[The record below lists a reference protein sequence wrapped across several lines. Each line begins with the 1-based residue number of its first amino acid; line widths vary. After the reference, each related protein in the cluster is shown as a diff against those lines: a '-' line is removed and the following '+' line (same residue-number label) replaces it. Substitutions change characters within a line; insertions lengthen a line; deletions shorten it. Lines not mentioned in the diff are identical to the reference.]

1 LSFRWQQLFPF
12 LAWPVPTHASLRA
25 DLVAGTSVA
34 LVAIPQALA
43 YAQLAGVPAY
53 WGLYAA
59 LLPAVIGALFG
70 SSAWISTGP
79 VALTALLSAASVA
92 PFAAQG
98 SEVFL
103 AYTIAL
109 ALLSGLIQVAFGLA
123 RAGMLFRLLSHP
135 VLMGFINAA
144 TLLIALSQLPTLL
157 GIKAQTGS
165 HFIYDTLRL
174 AARIGE
180 THAPS
185 LAFGIATIAMLTGI
199 RRFAPKLPGVL
210 ITVALLTA
218 VSQFSG
224 YAAAGGRV
232 VGDIPRGL
240 PGLALPEINF
250 EVMQLLL
257 PAAFVIALISFMEAM
272 SSARVIAAKTRTHWD
287 GNQELIGQGLA
298 KIAASLCQTLP
309 VSGSFSRSAILHQ
322 SGGKSGLASLFCA
335 LLVLLTLLFLTGLL
349 YHLPLAVLA
358 GVIMVAVL
366 NLANPAAIRRAWR
379 ASRDDGAAAVGTFA
393 ATLLFAP
400 NIQNGI
406 LAGILLSLAL
416 FLYRGM
422 RPRAMAVGLHPDG
435 TLRDAAR
442 FDLPPLHPL
451 IGILR
456 FDAALNFVNAATFE
470 DAVLKLERE
479 RPGMRFLLVA
489 AGGINELDAS
499 GAEMLFILAERLRA
513 DGVTLALSGAKKQIT
528 DVMERIGLDI
538 AIGHDNMYTT
548 DRFALDGLLARVAD
562 TPT

>member
-1 LSFRWQQLFPF
+1 MLKRLLPF
-12 LAWPVPTHASLRA
+12 LAWPAPTRASLRA

-34 LVAIPQALA
+34 LILIPQALA

-59 LLPAVIGALFG
+59 MLPAIIGALFG
-70 SSAWISTGP
+70 SSAWLATGP
-79 VALTALLSAASVA
+79 VALTALLSAASIA
-92 PFAAQG
+92 PFATQG
-98 SEVFL
+98 SDAFL
-103 AYTIAL
+103 AHTIAL

-123 RAGMLFRLLSHP
+123 RGGMLFSLLSHP

-157 GIKAQTGS
+157 GIKVQTGA
-165 HFIYDTLRL
+165 HFLYDTWHL
-174 AARIGE
+174 AARLGE
-180 THAPS
+180 THLPS
-185 LAFGIATIAMLTGI
+185 LAFGIVAIGMLLAF
-199 RRFAPKLPGVL
+199 RRFAPRLPGVL
-210 ITVALLTA
+210 VTVAVLTA
-218 VSQFSG
+218 ASYFGG

-232 VGDIPRGL
+232 VGAIPQGL
-240 PGLALPEINF
+240 PALALPAVDF
-250 EVMQLLL
+250 EMLQNLI

-272 SSARVIAAKTRTHWD
+272 SSARVIAAKTRTDWNE
-287 GNQELIGQGLA
+287 NQELIGQGLA
-298 KIAASLCQTLP
+298 KIAASLCQSLP

-322 SGGKSGLASLFCA
+322 SGGRTGLASVFSA

-349 YHLPLAVLA
+349 YHLPLPVLA
-358 GVIMVAVL
+358 AIIMVAVL
-366 NLANPAAIRRAWR
+366 NLANPGAIRRAWQ
-379 ASRDDGAAAVGTFA
+379 ASRDDGAAAIGTFA

-406 LAGILLSLAL
+406 LTGILLSLAL

-422 RPRAMAVGLHPDG
+422 TPRAIAVGLHADG

-479 RPGMRFLLVA
+479 RPGIRFLLVA

-499 GAEMLFILAERLRA
+499 GAEMLFSLAERLRA
-513 DGVTLALSGAKKQIT
+513 DGVTLVISAAKKQIT
-528 DVMERIGLDI
+528 DVMERIGLDT
-538 AIGHDNMYTT
+538 AIGRDNMYST
-548 DRFALDGLLARVAD
+548 DRFAIDGLLARAEEK
-562 TPT
+562 

>member
-1 LSFRWQQLFPF
+1 MLKRLLPF
-12 LAWPVPTHASLRA
+12 LAWPAPTRASLRA

-34 LVAIPQALA
+34 LILIPQALA

-59 LLPAVIGALFG
+59 MLPAVIGALFG
-70 SSAWISTGP
+70 SSAWLATGP
-79 VALTALLSAASVA
+79 VALTALLSAASIA
-92 PFAAQG
+92 PFATQG
-98 SEVFL
+98 SDAFL
-103 AYTIAL
+103 AHTIAL

-123 RAGMLFRLLSHP
+123 RGGMLFSLLSHP

-157 GIKAQTGS
+157 GIKVQTGA
-165 HFIYDTLRL
+165 HFLYDTWHL
-174 AARIGE
+174 AARLGE
-180 THAPS
+180 THLPS
-185 LAFGIATIAMLTGI
+185 LAFGIVAIGMLLAF
-199 RRFAPKLPGVL
+199 RRFAPRLPGVL
-210 ITVALLTA
+210 VTVAVLTA
-218 VSQFSG
+218 ASYFGG

-232 VGDIPRGL
+232 VGAIPQGL
-240 PGLALPEINF
+240 PALALPAVDF
-250 EVMQLLL
+250 EMLQNLI

-272 SSARVIAAKTRTHWD
+272 SSARVIAAKTRTDWNE
-287 GNQELIGQGLA
+287 NQELIGQGLA
-298 KIAASLCQTLP
+298 KIAASLCQSLP

-322 SGGKSGLASLFCA
+322 SGGRTGLASVFSA

-349 YHLPLAVLA
+349 YHLPLPVLA
-358 GVIMVAVL
+358 AIIMVAVL
-366 NLANPAAIRRAWR
+366 NLANPGAIRRAWQ
-379 ASRDDGAAAVGTFA
+379 ASRDDGAAAIGTFA

-406 LAGILLSLAL
+406 LTGILLSLAL

-422 RPRAMAVGLHPDG
+422 TPRAIAVGLHADG

-479 RPGMRFLLVA
+479 RPGIRFLLVA

-499 GAEMLFILAERLRA
+499 GAEMLFSLAERLRA
-513 DGVTLALSGAKKQIT
+513 DGVTLVISAAKKQIT
-528 DVMERIGLDI
+528 DVMERIGLDT
-538 AIGHDNMYTT
+538 AIGRDNMYST
-548 DRFALDGLLARVAD
+548 DRFAIDGLLARAGEK
-562 TPT
+562 

>member
-1 LSFRWQQLFPF
+1 MLKRLLPF
-12 LAWPVPTHASLRA
+12 LAWPAPTRASLRA

-34 LVAIPQALA
+34 LILIPQALA

-59 LLPAVIGALFG
+59 MLPAIIGALFG
-70 SSAWISTGP
+70 SSAWLATGP
-79 VALTALLSAASVA
+79 VALTALLSAASIA
-92 PFAAQG
+92 PFATQG
-98 SEVFL
+98 SDAFL
-103 AYTIAL
+103 AHTIAL

-123 RAGMLFRLLSHP
+123 RGGMLFSLLSHP

-157 GIKAQTGS
+157 GIKVQTGA
-165 HFIYDTLRL
+165 HFLYDTWHL
-174 AARIGE
+174 AARLGE
-180 THAPS
+180 THLPS
-185 LAFGIATIAMLTGI
+185 LAFGIVAIGMLLAF
-199 RRFAPKLPGVL
+199 RRFAPRLPGVL
-210 ITVALLTA
+210 VTVAVLTA
-218 VSQFSG
+218 ASYFGG

-232 VGDIPRGL
+232 VGAIPQGL
-240 PGLALPEINF
+240 PALALPAVDF
-250 EVMQLLL
+250 EMLQNLI

-272 SSARVIAAKTRTHWD
+272 SSARVIAAKTRTDWNE
-287 GNQELIGQGLA
+287 NQELIGQGLA
-298 KIAASLCQTLP
+298 KIAASLCQSLP

-322 SGGKSGLASLFCA
+322 SGGRTGLASVFSA

-349 YHLPLAVLA
+349 YHLPLPVLA
-358 GVIMVAVL
+358 AIIMVAVL
-366 NLANPAAIRRAWR
+366 NLANPGAIRRAWR
-379 ASRDDGAAAVGTFA
+379 ASRDDGAAAIGTFA

-406 LAGILLSLAL
+406 LTGILLSLAL

-422 RPRAMAVGLHPDG
+422 TPRAIAVGLHADG

-479 RPGMRFLLVA
+479 RPGIRFLLVA

-499 GAEMLFILAERLRA
+499 GAEMLFSLAERLRA
-513 DGVTLALSGAKKQIT
+513 DGVTLVISAAKKQIT
-528 DVMERIGLDI
+528 DVMERIGLDT
-538 AIGHDNMYTT
+538 AIGRDNMYST
-548 DRFALDGLLARVAD
+548 DRFAIDGLLARAEEK
-562 TPT
+562 

>member
-1 LSFRWQQLFPF
+1 MLKRLLPF
-12 LAWPVPTHASLRA
+12 LAWPAPTRASLRA

-34 LVAIPQALA
+34 LILIPQALA

-59 LLPAVIGALFG
+59 MLPAVIGALFG
-70 SSAWISTGP
+70 SSAWLATGP
-79 VALTALLSAASVA
+79 VALTALLSAASIA
-92 PFAAQG
+92 PFATQG
-98 SEVFL
+98 SDAFL
-103 AYTIAL
+103 AHTIAL

-123 RAGMLFRLLSHP
+123 RGGMLFSLLSHP

-157 GIKAQTGS
+157 GIKVQTGA
-165 HFIYDTLRL
+165 HFLYDTWHL
-174 AARIGE
+174 AARLGE
-180 THAPS
+180 THLPS
-185 LAFGIATIAMLTGI
+185 LAFGIVAIGMLLAF
-199 RRFAPKLPGVL
+199 RRFAPRLPGVL
-210 ITVALLTA
+210 VTVAVLTA
-218 VSQFSG
+218 ASYFGG

-232 VGDIPRGL
+232 VGAIPQGL
-240 PGLALPEINF
+240 PALALPAVDF
-250 EVMQLLL
+250 EMLQNLI

-272 SSARVIAAKTRTHWD
+272 SSARVIAAKTRTDWNE
-287 GNQELIGQGLA
+287 NQELIGQGLA
-298 KIAASLCQTLP
+298 KIAASLCQSLP

-322 SGGKSGLASLFCA
+322 SGGRTGLASVFSA

-349 YHLPLAVLA
+349 YHLPLPVLA
-358 GVIMVAVL
+358 AIIMVAVL
-366 NLANPAAIRRAWR
+366 NLANPGAIRRAWQ
-379 ASRDDGAAAVGTFA
+379 ASRDDGAAAIGTFA

-406 LAGILLSLAL
+406 LTGILLSLAL

-422 RPRAMAVGLHPDG
+422 TPRAIAVGLHADG

-479 RPGMRFLLVA
+479 RPGIRFLLVA

-499 GAEMLFILAERLRA
+499 GAEMLFSLAERLRA
-513 DGVTLALSGAKKQIT
+513 DGVTLVISAAKKQIT
-528 DVMERIGLDI
+528 DVMERIGLDT
-538 AIGHDNMYTT
+538 AIGRDNMYST
-548 DRFALDGLLARVAD
+548 DRFAIDGLLARAEEK
-562 TPT
+562 

>member
-1 LSFRWQQLFPF
+1 MLKRLLPF
-12 LAWPVPTHASLRA
+12 LAWPAPTRASLRA

-34 LVAIPQALA
+34 LILIPQALA

-59 LLPAVIGALFG
+59 MLPAIIGALFG
-70 SSAWISTGP
+70 SSAWLATGP
-79 VALTALLSAASVA
+79 VALTALLSAASIA
-92 PFAAQG
+92 PFATQG
-98 SEVFL
+98 SDAFL
-103 AYTIAL
+103 AHTIAL

-123 RAGMLFRLLSHP
+123 RGGMLFSLLSHP

-157 GIKAQTGS
+157 GIKVQTGA
-165 HFIYDTLRL
+165 HFLYDTWHL
-174 AARIGE
+174 AARLGE
-180 THAPS
+180 THLPS
-185 LAFGIATIAMLTGI
+185 LAFGIVAIGMLLAF
-199 RRFAPKLPGVL
+199 RRFAPRLPGVL
-210 ITVALLTA
+210 VTVAVLTA
-218 VSQFSG
+218 ASYFGG

-232 VGDIPRGL
+232 VGAIPQGL
-240 PGLALPEINF
+240 PALALPAVDF
-250 EVMQLLL
+250 EMLQNLI

-272 SSARVIAAKTRTHWD
+272 SSARVIAAKTRTDWNE
-287 GNQELIGQGLA
+287 NQELIGQGLA
-298 KIAASLCQTLP
+298 KIAASLCQSLP

-322 SGGKSGLASLFCA
+322 SGGRTGLASVFSA

-349 YHLPLAVLA
+349 YHLPLPVLA
-358 GVIMVAVL
+358 AIIMVAVL
-366 NLANPAAIRRAWR
+366 NLANPGAIRRAWQ
-379 ASRDDGAAAVGTFA
+379 ASRDDGAAAIGTFA

-406 LAGILLSLAL
+406 LTGILLSLAL

-422 RPRAMAVGLHPDG
+422 TPRAIAVGLHADG

-479 RPGMRFLLVA
+479 RPGIRFLLVA

-499 GAEMLFILAERLRA
+499 GAEMLFSLAERLRA
-513 DGVTLALSGAKKQIT
+513 DGVTLVISAAKKQIT
-528 DVMERIGLDI
+528 DVMERIGLDT
-538 AIGHDNMYTT
+538 AIGRDNMYST
-548 DRFALDGLLARVAD
+548 DRFAIDGLLARAGEK
-562 TPT
+562 

>member
-1 LSFRWQQLFPF
+1 MLKRLLPF
-12 LAWPVPTHASLRA
+12 LAWPAPTRASLRD

-34 LVAIPQALA
+34 LILIPQALA

-59 LLPAVIGALFG
+59 MLPAVIGALFG
-70 SSAWISTGP
+70 SSAWLATGP
-79 VALTALLSAASVA
+79 VALTALLSAASIA
-92 PFAAQG
+92 PFATQG
-98 SEVFL
+98 SDAFL
-103 AYTIAL
+103 AHTIAL

-123 RAGMLFRLLSHP
+123 RGGMLFSLLSHP

-157 GIKAQTGS
+157 GIKVQTGA
-165 HFIYDTLRL
+165 HFLYDTWHL
-174 AARIGE
+174 AARLGE
-180 THAPS
+180 THLPS
-185 LAFGIATIAMLTGI
+185 LAFGIVAIGMLLAF
-199 RRFAPKLPGVL
+199 RRFAPRLPGVL
-210 ITVALLTA
+210 VTVAVLTA
-218 VSQFSG
+218 ASYFRG

-232 VGDIPRGL
+232 VGAIPQGL
-240 PGLALPEINF
+240 PALALPAVDF
-250 EVMQLLL
+250 EMLQNLI

-272 SSARVIAAKTRTHWD
+272 SSARVIAAKTRTDWNE
-287 GNQELIGQGLA
+287 NQELIGQGLA
-298 KIAASLCQTLP
+298 KITASLCQSLP

-322 SGGKSGLASLFCA
+322 AGGRSGLASVFSA

-349 YHLPLAVLA
+349 HHLPLPVLA
-358 GVIMVAVL
+358 AIIMVAVL
-366 NLANPAAIRRAWR
+366 NLANPGAIRRAWR
-379 ASRDDGAAAVGTFA
+379 ASRDDGAAAIGTFA

-406 LAGILLSLAL
+406 LTGILLSLAL

-422 RPRAMAVGLHPDG
+422 TPRAIAVGLHADG

-479 RPGMRFLLVA
+479 RPGIRFLLVA

-499 GAEMLFILAERLRA
+499 GAEMLFSLAERLRA
-513 DGVTLALSGAKKQIT
+513 DGVTLVISAAKKQIT
-528 DVMERIGLDI
+528 DVMERIGLDT
-538 AIGHDNMYTT
+538 AIGRDNMYST
-548 DRFALDGLLARVAD
+548 DRFAIDGLLARAEEK
-562 TPT
+562 

>member
-1 LSFRWQQLFPF
+1 MLKRLLPF
-12 LAWPVPTHASLRA
+12 LAWPAPTRASLRA

-34 LVAIPQALA
+34 LILIPQALA

-59 LLPAVIGALFG
+59 MLPAIIGALFG
-70 SSAWISTGP
+70 SSAWLATGP
-79 VALTALLSAASVA
+79 VALTALLSAASIA
-92 PFAAQG
+92 PFATQG
-98 SEVFL
+98 SDAFL
-103 AYTIAL
+103 AHTIAL

-123 RAGMLFRLLSHP
+123 RGGMLFSLLSHP

-157 GIKAQTGS
+157 GIKVQTGA
-165 HFIYDTLRL
+165 HFLYDTWHL
-174 AARIGE
+174 AARLGE
-180 THAPS
+180 THLPS
-185 LAFGIATIAMLTGI
+185 LAFGIVAIGMLLAF
-199 RRFAPKLPGVL
+199 RRFAPRLPGVL
-210 ITVALLTA
+210 VTVAVLTA
-218 VSQFSG
+218 ASYFGG

-232 VGDIPRGL
+232 VGAIPQGL
-240 PGLALPEINF
+240 PALALPAVDF
-250 EVMQLLL
+250 EMLQNLI

-272 SSARVIAAKTRTHWD
+272 SSARVIAAKTRTDWNE
-287 GNQELIGQGLA
+287 NQELIGQGLA
-298 KIAASLCQTLP
+298 KIAASLCQSLP

-322 SGGKSGLASLFCA
+322 SGGRTGLASVFSA

-349 YHLPLAVLA
+349 YHLPLPVLA
-358 GVIMVAVL
+358 AIIMVAVL
-366 NLANPAAIRRAWR
+366 NLANPGAIRRAWQ
-379 ASRDDGAAAVGTFA
+379 ASRDDGAAAIGTFA

-406 LAGILLSLAL
+406 LTGILLSLAL

-422 RPRAMAVGLHPDG
+422 TPRAIAVGLHADG

-479 RPGMRFLLVA
+479 RPGIRFLLVA

-499 GAEMLFILAERLRA
+499 GAEMLSSLAERLRA
-513 DGVTLALSGAKKQIT
+513 DGVTLVISAAKKQIT
-528 DVMERIGLDI
+528 DVMERIGLDT
-538 AIGHDNMYTT
+538 AIGRDNMYST
-548 DRFALDGLLARVAD
+548 DRFAIDGLLARAEEK
-562 TPT
+562 

>member
-1 LSFRWQQLFPF
+1 MLKRLLPF
-12 LAWPVPTHASLRA
+12 LAWPAPTRASLRA

-34 LVAIPQALA
+34 LILIPQALA

-59 LLPAVIGALFG
+59 MLPAVIGALFG
-70 SSAWISTGP
+70 SSAWLATGP
-79 VALTALLSAASVA
+79 VALTALLSAASIA
-92 PFAAQG
+92 PFATQG
-98 SEVFL
+98 SDAFL
-103 AYTIAL
+103 AHTIAL

-123 RAGMLFRLLSHP
+123 RGGMLFSLLSHP

-157 GIKAQTGS
+157 GIKVQTGA
-165 HFIYDTLRL
+165 HFLYDTWHL
-174 AARIGE
+174 AARLGE
-180 THAPS
+180 THLPS
-185 LAFGIATIAMLTGI
+185 LAFGIVAIGMLLAF
-199 RRFAPKLPGVL
+199 RRFAPRLPGVL
-210 ITVALLTA
+210 VTVAVLTA
-218 VSQFSG
+218 ASYFGG

-232 VGDIPRGL
+232 VGAIPQGL
-240 PGLALPEINF
+240 PALALPAVDF
-250 EVMQLLL
+250 EMLQNLI

-272 SSARVIAAKTRTHWD
+272 SSARVIAAKTRTDWNE
-287 GNQELIGQGLA
+287 NQELIGQGLA
-298 KIAASLCQTLP
+298 KIAASLCQSLP

-322 SGGKSGLASLFCA
+322 SGGRTGLASVFSA

-349 YHLPLAVLA
+349 YHLPLPVLA
-358 GVIMVAVL
+358 AIIMVAVL
-366 NLANPAAIRRAWR
+366 NLANPGAIRRAWQ
-379 ASRDDGAAAVGTFA
+379 ASRDDGAAAIGTFA

-406 LAGILLSLAL
+406 LTGILLSLAL

-422 RPRAMAVGLHPDG
+422 TPRAIAVGLHADG

-479 RPGMRFLLVA
+479 RPGIRFLLVA

-499 GAEMLFILAERLRA
+499 GAEMLSSLAERLRA
-513 DGVTLALSGAKKQIT
+513 DGVTLVISAAKKQIT
-528 DVMERIGLDI
+528 DVMERIGLDT
-538 AIGHDNMYTT
+538 AIGRDNMYST
-548 DRFALDGLLARVAD
+548 DRFAIDGLLARAGEK
-562 TPT
+562 

>member
-1 LSFRWQQLFPF
+1 MLKRLLPF
-12 LAWPVPTHASLRA
+12 LAWPAPTRASLRA

-34 LVAIPQALA
+34 LILIPQALA

-59 LLPAVIGALFG
+59 MLPAVIGALFG
-70 SSAWISTGP
+70 SSVWLSTGP
-79 VALTALLSAASVA
+79 VALTALLSAASIA

-98 SEVFL
+98 SDAFL
-103 AYTIAL
+103 AHTIAL

-123 RAGMLFRLLSHP
+123 RGGMLFSLLSHP

-157 GIKAQTGS
+157 GIKVQTGA
-165 HFIYDTLRL
+165 HFLYDTWHL
-174 AARIGE
+174 AARLGE
-180 THAPS
+180 THLPS
-185 LAFGIATIAMLTGI
+185 LAFGIGAITMLLAF
-199 RRFAPKLPGVL
+199 RRLAPRLPGVL
-210 ITVALLTA
+210 VTVAVLTA
-218 VSQFSG
+218 ASYFGG

-232 VGDIPRGL
+232 VGIIPQGL
-240 PGLALPEINF
+240 PVPALPALDF
-250 EVMQLLL
+250 EMLQNLI

-272 SSARVIAAKTRTHWD
+272 SSARVIAAKTRTDWNE
-287 GNQELIGQGLA
+287 NQELIGQGLA
-298 KIAASLCQTLP
+298 KIAASLCQSLP

-322 SGGKSGLASLFCA
+322 SGGRTGLASVFSA
-335 LLVLLTLLFLTGLL
+335 LLVLLTLLYLSGLL
-349 YHLPLAVLA
+349 HHLPLPVLA
-358 GVIMVAVL
+358 AIIMVAVL
-366 NLANPAAIRRAWR
+366 NLANPGAIRRAWH
-379 ASRDDGAAAVGTFA
+379 ASRDDGAAAIGTFA

-406 LAGILLSLAL
+406 LTGILLSLAL

-422 RPRAMAVGLHPDG
+422 TPRAIAVGLHADG

-479 RPGMRFLLVA
+479 RPGIRFLLVA

-499 GAEMLFILAERLRA
+499 GAEMLFSLAERLRA
-513 DGVTLALSGAKKQIT
+513 DGVTLVISAAKKQVT
-528 DVMERIGLDI
+528 DVMERIGLDT
-538 AIGHDNMYTT
+538 AIGRDNMYST
-548 DRFALDGLLARVAD
+548 DRFAIDGLLARAGEK
-562 TPT
+562 